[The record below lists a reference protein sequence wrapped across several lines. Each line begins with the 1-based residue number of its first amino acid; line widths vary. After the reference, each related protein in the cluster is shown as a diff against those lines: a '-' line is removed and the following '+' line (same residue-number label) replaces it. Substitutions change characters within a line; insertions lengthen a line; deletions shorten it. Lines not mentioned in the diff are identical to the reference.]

1 MTERPEGRDRR
12 LSARRWRRPGTL
24 FSALMLSSISVFPA
38 FLIGAVSVQL
48 RADLGLDRA
57 ELGTAV
63 SAFFIS
69 SAVTV
74 ATIGKVVDRIGERRS
89 HLLGSGLALVSLLA
103 VATVARSWL
112 TLALTL
118 SVGGIGNAVVGPASS
133 RILAHAI
140 DPMRRGWAFG
150 VKQAAIMGATLL
162 GGVAVPVVAL
172 QYGWRWV
179 YGLSAALAVVVMAMA
194 PPDVRR
200 PIQHGNGSRMSQR
213 RITIVL
219 LAVAFG
225 LGTSASVSMTTF
237 LVDFT
242 VLGGVSEARAATLL
256 SVGSV
261 VVIVLRLVLGWWSDH
276 GLVEVDRVIVG
287 LFLMGAVAVGALPH
301 VRGASGVFVVSVLAF
316 TGVWGW
322 TGLLVYF
329 VAVRNLQGTGA
340 AAGILQTGAAT
351 GGMIGPSLLG
361 TIAERFSYLAMWST
375 SSALLLLASIA
386 VMAARHTDGSI
397 SPSTPGTGPDGGA

>member
-1 MTERPEGRDRR
+1 MTERPQGQGRWPSSRTR
-12 LSARRWRRPGTL
+12 RRPSTL

-89 HLLGSGLALVSLLA
+89 YLLGSGLALVSLLA
-103 VATVARSWL
+103 IATIARSWL
-112 TLALTL
+112 TLALSL
-118 SVGGIGNAVVGPASS
+118 AVGGIGNAVVGPASS

-179 YGLSAALAVVVMAMA
+179 YGLSALLAVVVMAMV

-200 PIQHGNGSRMSQR
+200 PILHGNGSRMSQR

-219 LAVAFG
+219 LAIAFG

-256 SVGSV
+256 AIGSV
-261 VVIVLRLVLGWWSDH
+261 VVIVLRLLLGWWSDH
-276 GLVEVDRVIVG
+276 GLIEVDRVIVG
-287 LFLMGAVAVGALPH
+287 LFLLGAVAVGALPH
-301 VRGASGVFVVSVLAF
+301 VRGSSGVFVVSVLAF

-351 GGMIGPSLLG
+351 GGMLGPSAMG
-361 TIAERFSYLAMWST
+361 AIAERFSYLTMWSA

-386 VMAARHTDGSI
+386 VMMARHTESGGEPVAAGS
-397 SPSTPGTGPDGGA
+397 GEAADA

>member
-1 MTERPEGRDRR
+1 
-12 LSARRWRRPGTL
+12 
-24 FSALMLSSISVFPA
+24 MLSSISVFPA

-74 ATIGKVVDRIGERRS
+74 ATIGKFVDRIGERRS
-89 HLLGSGLALVSLLA
+89 YLLGSGLALVSLLA
-103 VATVARSWL
+103 IATVARSWL
-112 TLALTL
+112 TLALSL
-118 SVGGIGNAVVGPASS
+118 AVGGIGNAVVGPASS

-179 YGLSAALAVVVMAMA
+179 YGLSALLAVVVMAMV
-194 PPDVRR
+194 PPDVKR
-200 PIQHGNGSRMSQR
+200 PILHGNGSRMSQR
-213 RITIVL
+213 RVTIVL
-219 LAVAFG
+219 LAIAFG

-256 SVGSV
+256 AIGSV
-261 VVIVLRLVLGWWSDH
+261 VVIVLRLLLGWWSDH

-287 LFLMGAVAVGALPH
+287 LFLLGAVAVGALPH

-351 GGMIGPSLLG
+351 GGMLGPSVMG
-361 TIAERFSYLAMWST
+361 AIAERFSYLTMWST

-386 VMAARHTDGSI
+386 VVSARHTESGGEPVAAGS
-397 SPSTPGTGPDGGA
+397 GEDAGA

>member
-1 MTERPEGRDRR
+1 MTGRPKGRGRIQR
-12 LSARRWRRPGTL
+12 AHLRRPGTL
-24 FSALMLSSISVFPA
+24 FSALMLASISVFPA

-57 ELGTAV
+57 QLGTAV

-69 SAVTV
+69 SAVSV

-89 HLLGSGLALVSLLA
+89 YLLGSGLALVSLFA
-103 VATVARSWL
+103 IATVARGWV
-112 TLALTL
+112 TLAAALAI
-118 SVGGIGNAVVGPASS
+118 GGVGNAVVGPASS

-140 DPMRRGWAFG
+140 DPGRRGWAFG
-150 VKQAAIMGATLL
+150 VKQAAIMGATLI
-162 GGVAVPVVAL
+162 GGVAVPVIAL

-179 YGLSAALAVVVMAMA
+179 YGLSAVLAVGVMAIA
-194 PPDVRR
+194 PRDVSR

-213 RITIVL
+213 RITLVL

-256 SVGSV
+256 AIGSV
-261 VVIVLRLVLGWWSDH
+261 IVIVLRLILGWWSDH
-276 GLVEVDRVIVG
+276 GLVEVDRVIIG
-287 LFLMGAVAVGALPH
+287 LFLMGAVTVGALPH
-301 VRGASGVFVVSVLAF
+301 VRGASAVLVTSVLAF

-351 GGMIGPSLLG
+351 GGMLGPSLMG
-361 TIAERFSYLAMWST
+361 TIAERSSYTAMWST
-375 SSALLLLASIA
+375 SSVMLLLASLA
-386 VMAARHTDGSI
+386 VFAARRVEARDTAAT
-397 SPSTPGTGPDGGA
+397 PSSEVDEGV

>member
-133 RILAHAI
+133 RILAHAV

-162 GGVAVPVVAL
+162 AL
-172 QYGWRWV
+172 NLVGD
-179 YGLSAALAVVVMAMA
+179 GLRDALDPKLRARLEDYYREDAAAL
-194 PPDVRR
+194 REF
-200 PIQHGNGSRMSQR
+200 
-213 RITIVL
+213 T
-219 LAVAFG
+219 G
-225 LGTSASVSMTTF
+225 LPLTEWSICLRWRVDHETGRCRTCSSSGPASV
-237 LVDFT
+237 
-242 VLGGVSEARAATLL
+242 GPR
-256 SVGSV
+256 
-261 VVIVLRLVLGWWSDH
+261 
-276 GLVEVDRVIVG
+276 
-287 LFLMGAVAVGALPH
+287 
-301 VRGASGVFVVSVLAF
+301 AF
-316 TGVWGW
+316 TPTW
-322 TGLLVYF
+322 TC
-329 VAVRNLQGTGA
+329 
-340 AAGILQTGAAT
+340 
-351 GGMIGPSLLG
+351 
-361 TIAERFSYLAMWST
+361 
-375 SSALLLLASIA
+375 
-386 VMAARHTDGSI
+386 
-397 SPSTPGTGPDGGA
+397 TPRSRCRT